1 MLKGRFPSVLKI
13 QVLNE
18 SEAMYRKLGI
28 LAVLIICPFL
38 DHTTHAET
46 KASTSS
52 RPNILWIMLEDWGTD
67 LSCYGTQAVH
77 TPHIDQLAS
86 EGVRYTRAFTTA
98 PVCSTSRSAMLTGH
112 YQNYTHTNQHRTEKK
127 RPLPYGI
134 EPLPLLLSE
143 AGYCT
148 ALGCGLSKK
157 TDQNFTNKLGF
168 TATNWSERKSGQP
181 FFAQVTEATTHRT
194 WKRDEENPIDEK
206 IVELPPYYPDTPMIR
221 RDWANGLEQLQLAD
235 KTIGKILQKLQD
247 DGLRDNTLVI
257 LIGDNGRCMP
267 RGKQFLYD
275 GGISIPLLMRWPG
288 HIKPETVCDDLVN
301 TLDICKTIVDLA
313 GVQPPHP
320 LHGMNLFET
329 AIKERPYIFAARDK
343 MDDTHDAMRA
353 VRSKRY
359 KYIRNLMPERA
370 YCQYNEYKEKRYPTL
385 AVLNAMHQEGTL
397 SPVQSRFMAA
407 QKPAEE
413 LYDLKTDP
421 WETKNL
427 INEAS
432 LQKTADTMR
441 QALQTWQEDMRDEGV
456 TNAFR
461 EGGWSADY
469 PTRSLQAWKEI
480 VEKFRP
486 YVFRKPGEK
495 IRPPDDFISQT
506 GLPNRKH
513 ESKK

>member
-1 MLKGRFPSVLKI
+1 MPQSVPRI
-13 QVLNE
+13 QLVKE
-18 SEAMYRKLGI
+18 SYDMYKKLGAI
-28 LAVLIICPFL
+28 TLLIIGL
-38 DHTTHAET
+38 ILNHKAQASAET
-46 KASTSS
+46 STSP
-52 RPNILWIMLEDWGTD
+52 RPNILWIMLEDWGPE

-86 EGVRYTRAFTTA
+86 EGVRYTHAFTTA

-112 YQNYTHTNQHRTEKK
+112 YQNYTHTNQHRTQKK
-127 RPLPYGI
+127 HPLPHGI
-134 EPLPLLLSE
+134 EPIPLLLSR

-168 TATNWSERKSGQP
+168 TANNWSQRKPDQP

-194 WKRDEENPIDEK
+194 WKRDEENPIDEDD
-206 IVELPPYYPDTPMIR
+206 VELPPYYPDTPLVR

-235 KTIGKILQKLQD
+235 KTIGKLLQKLDD

-288 HIKPETVCDDLVN
+288 HIKPQTVCDDLVN

-313 GVQPPHP
+313 GVEPPHP
-320 LHGMNLFET
+320 LHGLNLFGDE
-329 AIKERPYIFAARDK
+329 IKNRTYIFAARDK

-385 AVLNAMHQEGTL
+385 AVLNVMHQEGTL
-397 SPVQSRFMAA
+397 SPEQSLFMASK
-407 QKPAEE
+407 KPPEE
-413 LYDLKTDP
+413 LYDLEADP
-421 WETKNL
+421 WETNNL
-427 INEAS
+427 IHENA
-432 LQKTADTMR
+432 LKKTAADLR
-441 QALQTWQEDMRDEGV
+441 QTLQAWQNEMHDEGV
-456 TNAFR
+456 TDAFR
-461 EGGWSADY
+461 QGGWPADY
-469 PTRSLQAWKEI
+469 PTRSLQAWSEI

-506 GLPNRKH
+506 GLPEREQKSS
-513 ESKK
+513 E

>member
-1 MLKGRFPSVLKI
+1 MRKNFGAMALLITGLVLSHTI
-13 QVLNE
+13 
-18 SEAMYRKLGI
+18 EAEAKTNKS
-28 LAVLIICPFL
+28 P
-38 DHTTHAET
+38 
-46 KASTSS
+46 

-77 TPHIDQLAS
+77 TPHIDQLAA

-112 YQNYTHTNQHRTEKK
+112 YQNYTHTNQHRTQKK
-127 RPLPYGI
+127 HILPYGI
-134 EPLPLLLSE
+134 EPIPLLLSR

-168 TATNWSERKSGQP
+168 TANNWSQRKPSQP

-194 WKRDEENPIDEK
+194 WKRDEENPIDENN
-206 IVELPPYYPDTPMIR
+206 VELPPYYPDTPLIR

-235 KTIGKILQKLQD
+235 KTIGKILQKLDD

-267 RGKQFLYD
+267 RGKQFLYE

-288 HIKPETVCDDLVN
+288 HIKSETVCNDLVN
-301 TLDICKTIVDLA
+301 TLDICKTIIDLA
-313 GVQPPHP
+313 GVEPPHP
-320 LHGMNLFET
+320 LHGMNLFSDE
-329 AIKERPYIFAARDK
+329 IKKRTYIFAARDK

-385 AVLNAMHQEGTL
+385 AVLNVMHQEGTL
-397 SPVQSRFMAA
+397 SPEQSHFMASE
-407 QKPAEE
+407 KPPEE
-413 LYDLKTDP
+413 LYDLEADP
-421 WETKNL
+421 WETNNL
-427 INEAS
+427 IHETTP
-432 LQKTADTMR
+432 QKTVADLR
-441 QALQTWQEDMRDEGV
+441 QALQKWQNEMNDEGV
-456 TNAFR
+456 TDAFR
-461 EGGWSADY
+461 KGGWPADY
-469 PTRSLQAWKEI
+469 PTRSLKAWKEI
-480 VEKFRP
+480 VEKFHP
-486 YVFRKPGEK
+486 YVFRMPGEK
-495 IRPPDDFISQT
+495 IRPPDDFIGQTRLLNPKNKSQ
-506 GLPNRKH
+506 
-513 ESKK
+513 

>member
-1 MLKGRFPSVLKI
+1 MPQSVLGI
-13 QVLNE
+13 QLVKENYDMYKKLGTITLLIIGLVLN
-18 SEAMYRKLGI
+18 
-28 LAVLIICPFL
+28 
-38 DHTTHAET
+38 H
-46 KASTSS
+46 KAQANAKTSTSL

-86 EGVRYTRAFTTA
+86 EGVRYTHAFTTA

-112 YQNYTHTNQHRTEKK
+112 YQNYTHTNQHRTQKK
-127 RPLPYGI
+127 HPLPYGI
-134 EPLPLLLSE
+134 EPIPLLLSR

-168 TATNWSERKSGQP
+168 TANNWSQRKPGQP

-194 WKRDEENPIDEK
+194 WKRDEENPIDEDD
-206 IVELPPYYPDTPMIR
+206 VELPPYYPDTPLIR
-221 RDWANGLEQLQLAD
+221 RDWANGLEQLQRAD
-235 KTIGKILQKLQD
+235 KTIGKLLQKLDD

-288 HIKPETVCDDLVN
+288 HIKPQTVCDDLVN

-313 GVQPPHP
+313 GVEPPHP
-320 LHGMNLFET
+320 LHGLNLFSDE
-329 AIKERPYIFAARDK
+329 IKDRTYIFAARDK

-353 VRSKRY
+353 VRTKRY

-385 AVLNAMHQEGTL
+385 AVLNVMHQEGIL
-397 SPVQSRFMAA
+397 SPEQSLFMASK
-407 QKPAEE
+407 KPPEE
-413 LYDLKTDP
+413 LYDLEADP
-421 WETKNL
+421 WETNNL
-427 INEAS
+427 IHENAF
-432 LQKTADTMR
+432 QKTAANLR
-441 QALQTWQEDMRDEGV
+441 QTLQAWQTDMHDEGV
-456 TNAFR
+456 THAFR
-461 EGGWSADY
+461 QGGWPADY

-506 GLPNRKH
+506 GLPKREQKSS
-513 ESKK
+513 E